1 MASLVLQVSNL
12 DERTYEKSTDC
23 LVLLLLFPAL
33 C

>member
-12 DERTYEKSTDC
+12 DERTYEKTDC